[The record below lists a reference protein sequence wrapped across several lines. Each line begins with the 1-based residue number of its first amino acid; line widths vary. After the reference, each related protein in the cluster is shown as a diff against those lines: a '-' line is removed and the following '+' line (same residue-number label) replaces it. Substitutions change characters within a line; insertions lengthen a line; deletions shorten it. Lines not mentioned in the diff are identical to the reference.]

1 MSSSEPP
8 SLTSVEDGSEFR
20 DLRKAKRDLDLRLL
34 DREDQVRVTLR
45 TAAVLY

>member
-8 SLTSVEDGSEFR
+8 SLTSVEDESEFR